1 MVEKYK
7 ESFDQFLNNNFKIKV
22 KEYYSDPKLQWSEA
36 ALLLFGP
43 KILSSKLTQD
53 EGKALLACLKLAIG
67 EYEKLWQE
75 FLQNNDRRFDG
86 LTMQS
91 LTRERKNVGDV
102 YRYRKEAIEQMTD
115 PYFQN
120 LNNSEFL
127 KTKKLI
133 NLEKLA
139 DTNSLF
145 SLDELRLA
153 LFNKIDRV
161 YQKIIM
167 DKVRNRDQ
175 QRQNLELN
183 TKDSYDFEYLT
194 LAFYHRLLSGTER
207 EDGQKFNIRARKS
220 TIEDDHFNG
229 IDLSLAFGDNYDFA
243 VGVDTTLNDAKVEEK
258 TINANENMMA
268 EYVYSGSAKANLKPE
283 KHLDKLVIH
292 LSSDDFPLGV
302 SEVLQYLKAYLFSET
317 KDQYE
322 KISPGFI
329 KEFENLEKGQSP
341 YFLKDVKKIG
351 QVFERQLYEKLGEKI
366 LNVLFYD
373 IPGLRNEIEN
383 NFSYLYPKNYI
394 QWKKMV
400 DFLRLQEE
408 QLKLSVSK
416 KMILN
421 EYTSALAYLVSSKRF
436 AKILK

>member
-102 YRYRKEAIEQMTD
+102 YHYRKEAIEQMTGS
-115 PYFQN
+115 YFQN

-127 KTKKLI
+127 KTKKLV

-139 DTNSLF
+139 DTKSLF

-258 TINANENMMA
+258 TVNANENMMA
-268 EYVYSGSAKANLKPE
+268 EYVYSGSAKANLKQ
-283 KHLDKLVIH
+283 KKQLDKLVIH